1 MAEMVRAEDIFRQR
15 LVEIISERDDLSVRT
30 IAKKMTAAGHE
41 ISPTTVHDIGAGKRK
56 NVTLDE
62 AVAFAYVL
70 GTSLG
75 ELTSPRDGETVWP
88 TAHAGFNAEYWRY
101 WLAYGYPV
109 GRESE
114 AKAAPARIAA
124 SAGMA
129 IARIAADR
137 LERWEAGQGRP
148 WIPRSDLD
156 LEVLTFRASVGTPAL
171 TVTAGVAGVAAASH
185 APSVPPQ
192 VPDRGSHRR
201 PERTDTPL

>member
-1 MAEMVRAEDIFRQR
+1 MAEIVRAGDIFRQR
-15 LVEIISERDDLSVRT
+15 LVEIINEHEDLSVRT
-30 IAKKMTAAGHE
+30 VARKMTEAGHE

-62 AVAFAYVL
+62 ALAFAYVL
-70 GTSLG
+70 RTSLG
-75 ELTSPRDGETVWP
+75 DLTSPRDGDTVWP
-88 TAHAGFNAEYWRY
+88 TPQAGFNAEFWRE

-109 GRESE
+109 GQVSE
-114 AKAAPARIAA
+114 AEAAPARIAV
-124 SAGMA
+124 SARMA
-129 IARIAADR
+129 IARIVAERLDR
-137 LERWEAGQGRP
+137 WKAGQDHLSWRQA
-148 WIPRSDLD
+148 DLHG
-156 LEVLTFRASVGTPAL
+156 EVVRFRATVGTPAL